1 MMIRVQEQDN
11 NASGYLDLNVSSIGI
26 QQMVLMMMIANVQDS
41 KQVVP
46 YQKTLIGR
54 RIPFGTRQD
63 ISSDITFIHMVSII
77 QEGGSTSDPQ
87 L

>member
-1 MMIRVQEQDN
+1 MKIRVQEQDN
-11 NASGYLDLNVSSIGI
+11 NTNGYLNSNVSSIDI

-41 KQVVP
+41 EQVVP
-46 YQKTLIGR
+46 YSKTIIGR
-54 RIPFGTRQD
+54 RIPYGIRQD
-63 ISSDITFIHMVSII
+63 ISNEITFIHMISII